1 MSKKAKKKQIDLK
14 IVMGLIILCL
24 LIVFNFSRIQLL
36 YKGYSW
42 KEQNLLLEE
51 SKEERQIYLDI
62 DKKIDIEY
70 WQQYKNDGHYYEY
83 DLVRNRY
90 KKPEDAIDYVD
101 GVESKYVD
109 ILFSKGYS
117 QSNVW
122 TAMKKL
128 NIEEMGALV
137 KKDISWKNLKPYLDI
152 EGRIIEDI
160 PEYIDSHLPAKKAV
174 MFVSYGQIDSSNILA
189 KKREYNLLE
198 PDAIDLLIKRGFCV
212 SERYVPKDLVKVKI
226 SNAPGNENNQ
236 LRKEAAN
243 ALENMAHA
251 AKKKGLHIA
260 LNSAYRSYK
269 EQETIYNEYFSIYD
283 PQTAASLVAIPG
295 CSEHQLGL
303 SVDLTSQ
310 SVIDG
315 QKFVFGDTPE
325 YAWTL
330 KNAYKYGFIL
340 RYPEGKTEITG
351 TTNEPWHFRY
361 VGKKLAKKLYGE
373 DMTLEEYTLKYGF
386 SYPVNLKG

>member
-1 MSKKAKKKQIDLK
+1 MGENELVKKRKKKQIDLK

-137 KKDISWKNLKPYLDI
+137 K
-152 EGRIIEDI
+152 RIF
-160 PEYIDSHLPAKKAV
+160 H
-174 MFVSYGQIDSSNILA
+174 G
-189 KKREYNLLE
+189 
-198 PDAIDLLIKRGFCV
+198 
-212 SERYVPKDLVKVKI
+212 KI
-226 SNAPGNENNQ
+226 
-236 LRKEAAN
+236 
-243 ALENMAHA
+243 
-251 AKKKGLHIA
+251 
-260 LNSAYRSYK
+260 
-269 EQETIYNEYFSIYD
+269 
-283 PQTAASLVAIPG
+283 
-295 CSEHQLGL
+295 
-303 SVDLTSQ
+303 
-310 SVIDG
+310 
-315 QKFVFGDTPE
+315 
-325 YAWTL
+325 
-330 KNAYKYGFIL
+330 
-340 RYPEGKTEITG
+340 
-351 TTNEPWHFRY
+351 
-361 VGKKLAKKLYGE
+361 
-373 DMTLEEYTLKYGF
+373 
-386 SYPVNLKG
+386 